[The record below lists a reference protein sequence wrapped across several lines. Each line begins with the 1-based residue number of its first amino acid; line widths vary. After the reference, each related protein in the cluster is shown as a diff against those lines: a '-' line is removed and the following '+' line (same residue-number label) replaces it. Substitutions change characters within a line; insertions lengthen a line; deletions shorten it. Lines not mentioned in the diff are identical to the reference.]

1 MRPLTTVAVL
11 VIAALMIPLPAAAQ
25 VDARMLRE
33 PDVSATHISFVYAGD
48 IWLVEKA
55 GGTARRLSS
64 PRGEESFPRFS
75 PDGSQLAYT
84 ANYDGNE
91 DLYVVPVTGGPA
103 TRLTFHPDDDRMLDW
118 TPDGERILFASRRTS
133 GSRRFNQLWTIP
145 ATGGLPE
152 RLPLAYGEFATFA
165 ADGRRIAFQTLTRD
179 FRTWKRYRGGMA
191 PDIWLV
197 DLEAKTSRNLTDDD
211 ANDAQPM
218 WVGDTLYFLSDRGP
232 EVRANLW
239 ALDLATGAT
248 RQVTSFTD
256 FDVRFPAV
264 GPEDIVFEAGGILY
278 RLELAGEE
286 LVRVPITVVTDR
298 ATLRPRQEHVDGM
311 IQDAGL
317 SPSGKRAVFAAR
329 GDVFTVPAEH
339 GPVRNLTYSSGVA
352 ERYPTWSPDGRW
364 IAVWTD
370 RSGEYEL
377 ELRSA
382 DGSGETKTLTSLGPG
397 FRYRPQ
403 WSPDSERIA
412 FVDHTQH
419 LWVLHVGT
427 GELVEADQFVWA
439 QSHPALSGFQVSWSP
454 DSRWLAWSRATEGRN
469 SAVFLFDATTGTTRQ
484 MTSAFY
490 DDMEPEFDA
499 DGDYLFVLTNR
510 QYEPSYSDFD
520 RTWVYANATRIGA
533 FALRDDV
540 ASPLAPRSDD
550 EQVDGDDADTG
561 EDAKGEKSGDKKDE
575 GDDTKNDGEKA
586 VEPVEIDLEGFE
598 SRLVLLPPEAGNY
611 GSLGSVSGKLLF
623 VRDART
629 GADDDGSALMLWN
642 FEERKEETVLE
653 DVDGFDVSADGSK
666 VLVVAGGQWGIIDPA
681 PGQSITTPLRTADM
695 VAPVDPRAEWR
706 QLFDDVWRFQRDY
719 FYDPGMHGLDWQ
731 AERAKYRPL
740 IDDCV
745 TRWDVNFVIG
755 ELIGEL
761 NASHAYRGGGDVEA
775 APERGVGLLG
785 VDWEL
790 VDGRYR
796 IAHVVRAAPWE
807 TDTRSPL
814 DEPGV
819 ELDAGDFVLA
829 VNGLPVDATRSPY
842 AAFDG
847 LAGETVV
854 LLVNDRPTTDGAR
867 EVLVETLR
875 SESRLRNLEWIED
888 NRRRVAEATA
898 GRVGYVFVPDTGING
913 QNELVRQ
920 VYAQNA
926 IPGLIVDERF
936 NGGGQWPDRF
946 VELLDRSRHGY
957 VRSRYGRDP
966 WLSAM
971 SRTGPTVMLVNSW
984 AGSGGDAFPYVF
996 RQMGVGP
1003 IIGTRTWGGL
1013 IGISGGIQLVD
1024 GGYVTVP
1031 TAALYTTDGDWM
1043 LENRGLEPDI
1053 EVIDD
1058 PALMMDGGDPQL
1070 DRAIAESLRLL
1081 EASPPAE
1088 PRPPA
1093 YEDRSGAGRG

>member
-1 MRPLTTVAVL
+1 MSTMAVL
-11 VIAALMIPLPAAAQ
+11 VTAALMVPLPAAAQ
-25 VDARMLRE
+25 IDARMLRE

-48 IWLVEKA
+48 IWLVEKQ

-64 PRGEESFPRFS
+64 PPGEESFPRFS
-75 PDGSQLAYT
+75 PDGTRLAYT
-84 ANYDGNE
+84 ANYDGND
-91 DLYVVPVTGGPA
+91 DLYVVPATGGPA
-103 TRLTFHPDDDRMLDW
+103 TRLTYHPDDDRMLDW
-118 TPDGERILFASRRTS
+118 TPDGERILFASSRTS
-133 GSRRFNQLWTIP
+133 GSQRFNQLWTIP
-145 ATGGLPE
+145 PTGGMPE
-152 RLPLAYGEFATFA
+152 RLPLAYGEFAAFA
-165 ADGRRIAFQTLTRD
+165 PDGRRIAFQTLTRD

-218 WVGDTLYFLSDRGP
+218 WAGDTLYFLSDRGP

-239 ALDLATGAT
+239 AVD
-248 RQVTSFTD
+248 VTSGEMRRVTDFTD
-256 FDVRFPAV
+256 FDVRFPAI
-264 GPEDIVFEAGGILY
+264 GPDDLVFEAGGVLY
-278 RLELAGEE
+278 RLELATEDI
-286 LVRVPITVVTDR
+286 VQVPVTVVTDQS
-298 ATLRPRQEHVDGM
+298 TLRPRQERVADL
-311 IQDAGL
+311 IQGAGI

-329 GDVFTVPAEH
+329 GDLFTVPAEH
-339 GPVRNLTYSSGVA
+339 GPVRNLTHSSGVA
-352 ERYPTWSPDGRW
+352 ERWPTWSPDGRW
-364 IAVWTD
+364 IAAWTD

-377 ELRSA
+377 ELRAA
-382 DGSGETKTLTSLGPG
+382 DGSGDVETLTSLGAG
-397 FRYRPQ
+397 VRYQPQ
-403 WSPDSERIA
+403 WSPDSQRIA
-412 FVDHTQH
+412 FVDHAQR
-419 LWVLHVGT
+419 LWVLDVDT
-427 GELVEADQFVWA
+427 GDLVQADRFVWA
-439 QSHPALSGFQVSWSP
+439 QSHPSLSAFRVSWSS
-454 DSRWLAWSRATEGRN
+454 DSRWMAWSRATETRN
-469 SAVFLFDATTGTTRQ
+469 SAVFLFDTTTGDTHQ
-484 MTSAFY
+484 VTSAFY
-490 DDMEPEFDA
+490 DDMSPEFDA

-510 QYEPSYSDFD
+510 HYQPSYSDFD
-520 RTWVYANATRIGA
+520 RTWVYANATRIA
-533 FALRDDV
+533 AIALRDDV

-550 EQVDGDDADTG
+550 E
-561 EDAKGEKSGDKKDE
+561 EIE
-575 GDDTKNDGEKA
+575 GDEEEETSDDDSNGNGDENGGGEEKNGGDAEP
-586 VEPVEIDLEGFE
+586 EPVEIDLDSLE

-611 GSLGSVSGKLLF
+611 GQLGSVSGKLLF
-623 VRDART
+623 VRNPRT
-629 GADDDGSALMLWN
+629 GAGENGSALMLWS
-642 FEERKEETVLE
+642 FEDREEETVLE
-653 DVDGFDVSADGSK
+653 GVDGFGVSADGK
-666 VLVVAGGQWGIIDPA
+666 KILVMAGGQWGIVDPA
-681 PGQSITTPLRTADM
+681 PGQSIKSPMRTADM
-695 VAPVDPRAEWR
+695 VAPLDPRAEWR

-719 FYDPGMHGLDWQ
+719 FYDPNMHGIDWEAQ
-731 AERAKYRPL
+731 RAKYRPL
-740 IDDCV
+740 IDHCV

-761 NASHAYRGGGDVEA
+761 NASHAYRGGGDVEQ

-790 VDGRYR
+790 ADGAYR
-796 IAHVVRAAPWE
+796 IARVVRAAPWE
-807 TDTRSPL
+807 TDVRSPL

-819 ELDAGDFVLA
+819 DLDAGDFVLA
-829 VNGLPVDATRSPY
+829 VNGVPVDPSRSPH

-854 LLVNDRPTTDGAR
+854 LLVNDGPTTDGAR

-875 SESRLRNLEWIED
+875 SENRLRNLEWIET
-888 NRRRVAEATA
+888 NRRKVEEATD
-898 GRVGYVFVPDTGING
+898 GRVGYVFVPDTGIRG

-920 VYAQNA
+920 AYAQNTV
-926 IPGLIVDERF
+926 PGLIVDERF

-946 VELLDRSRHGY
+946 VELLDRNRHGY
-957 VRSRYGRDP
+957 VRSRYGKDP

-996 RQMGVGP
+996 RQADVGP

-1070 DRAIAESLRLL
+1070 ERAIEESLRLL

-1088 PRPPA
+1088 PNPPP

>member
-1 MRPLTTVAVL
+1 MRSLIRVAVL
-11 VIAALMIPLPAAAQ
+11 VTAALTIPLPAAAQ
-25 VDARMLRE
+25 IDARMLRE

-55 GGTARRLSS
+55 GGSARRLSS

-75 PDGSQLAYT
+75 PDGTRLAYT

-103 TRLTFHPDDDRMLDW
+103 TRLTYHPDDDRMLDW
-118 TPDGERILFASRRTS
+118 TPNGEAVLFASSRTS
-133 GSRRFNQLWTIP
+133 GSQRFNQLWTVP
-145 ATGGLPE
+145 ATGGLPA
-152 RLPLAYGEFATFA
+152 RLPLAYGEFAAFA
-165 ADGRRIAFQTLTRD
+165 DDGKRIAFQTITRD

-197 DLEAKTSRNLTDDD
+197 DLEAKTSRNLTADD

-218 WVGDTLYFLSDRGP
+218 WAGDTLYFLSDRGP

-239 ALDLATGAT
+239 AIDLDTGAS

-256 FDVRFPAV
+256 FDVRFPAI
-264 GPEDIVFEAGGILY
+264 GPDDLVFEAGGVLY
-278 RLELAGEE
+278 RLELATEE
-286 LVRVPITVVTDR
+286 LVRVPVTVATDR
-298 ATLRPRQEHVDGM
+298 ATLRPRQEKVADL
-311 IQDAGL
+311 IQGAAI
-317 SPSGKRAVFAAR
+317 SPSGKRAVFEAR

-339 GPVRNLTYSSGVA
+339 GPIRNLTHSSGVA
-352 ERYPTWSPDGRW
+352 ERWPTWSPDGRW
-364 IAVWTD
+364 IASWTD

-377 ELRSA
+377 ELRAA
-382 DGSGETKTLTSLGPG
+382 DGSGEVKTVTSLGAG
-397 FRYRPQ
+397 VRYRPQ

-412 FVDHTQH
+412 FVDHAQH
-419 LWVLHVGT
+419 LWVLTVDS
-427 GELVEADQFVWA
+427 GELAQADRFVWA
-439 QSHPALSGFQVSWSP
+439 QSHPALSGFRVSWSP
-454 DSRWLAWSRATEGRN
+454 DSRWLAWSRAAENRN
-469 SAVFLFDATTGTTRQ
+469 AAVFLFDTKDTTSHQ
-484 MTSAFY
+484 VTSAFY
-490 DDMEPEFDA
+490 DDMDPEFDA

-510 QYEPSYSDFD
+510 HYEPSYSDYD
-520 RTWVYANATRIGA
+520 RTWVYANATRIA
-533 FALRDDV
+533 AIALRDDV
-540 ASPLAPRSDD
+540 ASPLAPRNDD
-550 EQVDGDDADTG
+550 ETADGDD
-561 EDAKGEKSGDKKDE
+561 DANDEQAE
-575 GDDTKNDGEKA
+575 GDAQKKQADVDEEA
-586 VEPVEIDLEGFE
+586 DVDEAEPVEIDLDGLE

-611 GSLGSVSGKLLF
+611 GPLGSVTGKLLF
-623 VRDART
+623 VRNART
-629 GADDDGSALMLWN
+629 GAGENGSVLMLWD
-642 FEERKEETVLE
+642 FEDRKEETVLE
-653 DVDGFDVSADGSK
+653 GVDDFSVSADGSK
-666 VLVVAGGQWGIIDPA
+666 VLLTAGGQWGIIDPA

-719 FYDPGMHGLDWQ
+719 FYDPHMHGLDWDAQ
-731 AERAKYRPL
+731 RAKYRPL

-761 NASHAYRGGGDVEA
+761 NASHAYHGGGDLEK

-790 VDGRYR
+790 ADGAYR
-796 IAHVVRAAPWE
+796 VARVVRAAPWE
-807 TDTRSPL
+807 TVARSPL

-819 ELDAGDFVLA
+819 DLGVGDFVLA
-829 VNGLPVDATRSPY
+829 VNGVPVDTSRSPH

-854 LLVNDRPTTDGAR
+854 LLVNDHPTTDGAR
-867 EVLVETLR
+867 DVLVETLR
-875 SESRLRNLEWIED
+875 SENRLRNLEWIET
-888 NRRRVAEATA
+888 NRRKVAEATD
-898 GRVGYVFVPDTGING
+898 GRVGYAFVPDTGVNG

-946 VELLDRSRHGY
+946 VELLDRGRHGY
-957 VRSRYGRDP
+957 VRSRYGEDP

-996 RQMGVGP
+996 RQADVGP

-1013 IGISGGIQLVD
+1013 IGISGGVQLVD

-1031 TAALYTTDGDWM
+1031 TAALYGTDGDWM

-1070 DRAIAESLRLL
+1070 ERAIEEALRLL

-1088 PRPPA
+1088 PNPPP